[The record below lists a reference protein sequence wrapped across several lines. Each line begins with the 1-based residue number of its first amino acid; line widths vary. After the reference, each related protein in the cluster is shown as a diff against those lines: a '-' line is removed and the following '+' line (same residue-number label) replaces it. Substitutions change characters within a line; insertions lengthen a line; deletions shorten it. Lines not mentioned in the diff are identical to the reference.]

1 MEPTSTLFLSGALR
15 GVATTLL
22 ALGGVLVLRQW
33 ALHMVRKA
41 LWPGWQ
47 YALLAGGIMV
57 LSTLTVFIVGNPYS
71 IGTTGMQ
78 AIICAEFMGIALVQL
93 LVIYRKGRSVRRM
106 VPIAAAAVA
115 AIVLFGLVQMAA
127 SHEKAAEV
135 LRIALW
141 ILPLA
146 MIWFLDNPAY
156 YFLDPK
162 VVGNSFRDLSWRY
175 TAVHYAVLLIVAL
188 IFCVVLF
195 GPEECR
201 HALKT
206 FISKT
211 L

>member
-1 MEPTSTLFLSGALR
+1 MQPISTLFLSGVLR
-15 GVATTLL
+15 GIPATLL

-33 ALHMVRKA
+33 ALHLVRKV

-57 LSTLTVFIVGNPYS
+57 LSTLTAFIVGNPYS

-78 AIICAEFMGIALVQL
+78 AIICAEFMGIALVQM
-93 LVIYRKGRSVRRM
+93 LVIHRKGRSVRRM
-106 VPIAAAAVA
+106 IPIAAAAVG
-115 AIVLFGLVQMAA
+115 AIVLFGLVPMAA
-127 SHEKAAEV
+127 SHERAAEV
-135 LRIALW
+135 SRVALW

-146 MIWFLDNPAY
+146 MIWLLDNPAH

-175 TAVHYAVLLIVAL
+175 AAVRYAVLLIVAL
-188 IFCVVLF
+188 IFCVVFF
-195 GPEECR
+195 GPEECL
-201 HALKT
+201 HALKS

-211 L
+211 S